1 MAGTR
6 RKRLEQP
13 REVVLQA
20 AMDAIAEHG
29 LGRLTMAG
37 LGKRIGISG
46 GHVAYYFGSKE
57 QLLVETLRWSEQGFA
72 QRRRALLTA
81 VGVSLAERLAG
92 YIDLYLPDERA
103 DSRWTLWLE
112 VWTRSPAD
120 PEVLAASAEI
130 EGPWMADLRALIA
143 PHPDPDGYVLRLHAL
158 LDGLA
163 TRIVIGAPGPSRA
176 EMARQATEFAV
187 REALVA
193 GTGPGFASAIAE
205 GGGGAGE
212 AAANSGSDAD
222 SGAGAGPDSGVNH
235 TNR

>member
-29 LGRLTMAG
+29 LAQLTMAG

-57 QLLVETLRWSEQGFA
+57 QLLVETLRWSESGFA
-72 QRRRALLTA
+72 ERRRALLTA
-81 VGVSLAERLAG
+81 VDVPLAERLAG

-112 VWTRSPAD
+112 VWTRSLAD

-130 EGPWMADLRALIA
+130 EGPWMADLRAMIG

-176 EMARQATEFAV
+176 EMLRQATEFAV
-187 REALVA
+187 REAFAA
-193 GTGPGFASAIAE
+193 GGRPGFAD
-205 GGGGAGE
+205 
-212 AAANSGSDAD
+212 AAADRADGADEPADAAPG
-222 SGAGAGPDSGVNH
+222 SGAVTESGENH

>member
-29 LGRLTMAG
+29 LAQLTMAG

-72 QRRRALLTA
+72 ERRRALLAA
-81 VGVSLAERLAG
+81 VEVPLAERLAG

-112 VWTRSPAD
+112 VWTRSLAD

-130 EGPWMADLRALIA
+130 EGPWMADLRAMIG

-163 TRIVIGAPGPSRA
+163 TRIVIGSPGPSRA
-176 EMARQATEFAV
+176 EMLRQAIGFAV
-187 REALVA
+187 REAS
-193 GTGPGFASAIAE
+193 GAE
-205 GGGGAGE
+205 GGRQGFAGAVADGVDE
-212 AAANSGSDAD
+212 SADAAAD
-222 SGAGAGPDSGVNH
+222 SGAVTDSGANH

>member
-29 LGRLTMAG
+29 LARLTMAG
-37 LGKRIGISG
+37 LGKRVGISG

-57 QLLVETLRWSEQGFA
+57 QLLVETLRWSEQRLGE
-72 QRRRALLTA
+72 RRRALLDA
-81 VGVSLAERLAG
+81 SDASDASVAERLAG
-92 YIDLYLPDERA
+92 YIDLYLPDRRA

-112 VWTRSPAD
+112 VWTRSLGD

-130 EGPWMADLRALIA
+130 EGPWIADLRALIA
-143 PHPDPDGYVLRLHAL
+143 PHPDPDAYVLRLHAL

-163 TRIVIGAPGPSRA
+163 TRIVTGAPGAARA
-176 EMARQATEFAV
+176 EMVRQATEFAV
-187 REALVA
+187 REASGAAVDEGA
-193 GTGPGFASAIAE
+193 PVRRTGAAPG
-205 GGGGAGE
+205 
-212 AAANSGSDAD
+212 AAARV
-222 SGAGAGPDSGVNH
+222 DSGVDH

>member
-1 MAGTR
+1 MTGTR
-6 RKRLEQP
+6 RKRLAQP
-13 REVVLQA
+13 KEVVLRA

-29 LGRLTMAG
+29 LAQLTMAG

-72 QRRRALLTA
+72 ERRRALLGATE
-81 VGVSLAERLAG
+81 VPRAERLAG

-103 DSRWTLWLE
+103 DPRWTLWLE
-112 VWTRSPAD
+112 VWTRSLAD
-120 PEVLAASAEI
+120 PDVLAAGVEI
-130 EGPWMADLRALIA
+130 EGPWIADLRAMIA

-176 EMARQATEFAV
+176 EMVRQATGFAV
-187 REALVA
+187 REAGVE
-193 GTGPGFASAIAE
+193 PGAE
-205 GGGGAGE
+205 PGA
-212 AAANSGSDAD
+212 DARTD
-222 SGAGAGPDSGVNH
+222 H